1 MRFVN
6 IGFGNTVCAERII
19 AVFSPDSAPVK
30 RLVIDGK
37 TAGSVIDASCGR
49 KTRSVLITDCGKVIL
64 SSLQCETVSARLSGR
79 DESELRDSDS

>member
-19 AVFSPDSAPVK
+19 SVVSPDSSPIK

-37 TAGSVIDASCGR
+37 SNGTVIDVSCGR
-49 KTRSVLITDCGKVIL
+49 KTRSVLITDCGNIIL
-64 SSLQCETVSARLSGR
+64 SSLQCETISQRLSGA
-79 DESELRDSDS
+79 DDNEAHD

>member
-6 IGFGNTVCAERII
+6 IGFGNTVCAERIV

-37 TAGSVIDASCGR
+37 TAGNVIDASCGR

-64 SSLQCETVSARLSGR
+64 SSLQCETVSARLAGK
-79 DESELRDSDS
+79 DDSEIRDSEV

>member
-19 AVFSPDSAPVK
+19 SVVSPDSAPIK

-37 TAGSVIDASCGR
+37 ANGTVIDVSGGK
-49 KTRSVLITDCGKVIL
+49 KTRSVLITDCGNIIL
-64 SSLQCETVSARLSGR
+64 SSLQCETVSARLSG
-79 DESELRDSDS
+79 ESKHEQA

>member
-19 AVFSPDSAPVK
+19 SVVSPDSAPIK

-37 TAGSVIDASCGR
+37 ANGSVIDVSCGR
-49 KTRSVLITDCGKVIL
+49 KTRSVLITDSGSIIL
-64 SSLQCETVSARLSGR
+64 SSLQCETISQRLSGA
-79 DESELRDSDS
+79 EISDTND